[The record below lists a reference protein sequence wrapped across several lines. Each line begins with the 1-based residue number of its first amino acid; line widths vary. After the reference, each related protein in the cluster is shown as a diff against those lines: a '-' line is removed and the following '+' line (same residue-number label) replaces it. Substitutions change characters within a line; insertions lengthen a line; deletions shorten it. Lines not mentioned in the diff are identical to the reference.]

1 MNVIAAATTLPSG
14 VDYVITTDLL
24 AYVSKQELS
33 DMNVPLSENEMDELF
48 PLENNN
54 E

>member
-1 MNVIAAATTLPSG
+1 MNIIDAATTLPTN
-14 VDYVITTDLL
+14 VEYVSQEDLL

-33 DMNVPLSENEMDELF
+33 DLNIPLDENEMDELF

-54 E
+54 Q